1 MESQPV
7 EVRIE
12 NKQGSYDYRELCA
25 WLLERMSPG
34 QLRAAYAELN
44 KIFVS
49 PLGK

>member
-7 EVRIE
+7 EAQRE
-12 NKQGSYDYRELCA
+12 NPSGGYDYQELCA

-49 PLGK
+49 PSGK